1 MRNKINRKRNKAVTI
16 RMRND
21 EYNDL
26 QNRVIESGLTQ
37 QAYILNAIKESAIVS
52 SDEIAVYKDISKT
65 LADLVSQVRGI
76 GININ
81 QMAHV
86 ANGSG
91 LLPTEEQLTKAS
103 AEVNQYRKEC
113 EEIWLLIRSLINQQN
128 RMEQ

>member
-37 QAYILNAIKESAIVS
+37 QAYILNAIKESTIVS

-65 LADLVSQVRGI
+65 LADLVSQIRGI

-91 LLPTEEQLTKAS
+91 LLPTEEQLTNAS